1 MALSE
6 SLLLLTGICF
16 WKNTYVFPRKH
27 VRVFCKKSCN
37 VFSGQGNGVFNV
49 LIISV
54 LFERSNDRSYKQL
67 TMGIIKVLQCLL

>member
-27 VRVFCKKSCN
+27 VRVLNPAKRN
-37 VFSGQGNGVFNV
+37 VMVVKNEMRLLKQKRNV
-49 LIISV
+49 LQI
-54 LFERSNDRSYKQL
+54 
-67 TMGIIKVLQCLL
+67 

>member
-16 WKNTYVFPRKH
+16 WKNTY
-27 VRVFCKKSCN
+27 

-54 LFERSNDRSYKQL
+54 LFERSNGRSYKRL
-67 TMGIIKVLQCLL
+67 TMGIIKVLHCLL

>member
-27 VRVFCKKSCN
+27 VRVFCKSRTY
-37 VFSGQGNGVFNV
+37 F
-49 LIISV
+49 L
-54 LFERSNDRSYKQL
+54 D
-67 TMGIIKVLQCLL
+67 KVMAFLMC

>member
-27 VRVFCKKSCN
+27 VRVFCKSRTCFLDK
-37 VFSGQGNGVFNV
+37 VMAIFNV

-54 LFERSNDRSYKQL
+54 LFERSNDRSYKRL

>member
-6 SLLLLTGICF
+6 ALLLLTGI
-16 WKNTYVFPRKH
+16 WLGKNTY
-27 VRVFCKKSCN
+27 
-37 VFSGQGNGVFNV
+37 VFSGQGNGVFFFFF
-49 LIISV
+49 ISV